1 MDICILLACTHHI
14 DALGWCRTRH
24 PLWVWEAWL
33 LINLTRNMGQ
43 LNKTLKKS
51 VSQIKKKEKCATCC
65 AWQFGLCTYTVN
77 TAWKLSLL
85 FFFLKNKSASLT
97 VDAAASSSHWSCQ
110 PWSASCLSTVLLGN
124 SWHGWIWLDIWM
136 GTCACTPVKQPRHF
150 THICSRNTYEAS
162 KIPSFLFTPTTLKC
176 SRKL

>member
-1 MDICILLACTHHI
+1 MFCITYSIYTNWFYAATWLSHEMVRYLAKYNLRRFPVSMLLECMLDNYVYIIKTVMDICILLACTHHI
-14 DALGWCRTRH
+14 DVLGWCRTRH

-51 VSQIKKKEKCATCC
+51 VSQIKKKSTTCC

-85 FFFLKNKSASLT
+85 FFSLKINQRL
-97 VDAAASSSHWSCQ
+97 
-110 PWSASCLSTVLLGN
+110 
-124 SWHGWIWLDIWM
+124 
-136 GTCACTPVKQPRHF
+136 
-150 THICSRNTYEAS
+150 
-162 KIPSFLFTPTTLKC
+162 
-176 SRKL
+176 